1 MFRYFLLIVF
11 LLTSRSICAQGYYL
25 GGGVS
30 SIKLNSDHPSINDQS
45 GIGYHIF
52 VGSKSENW
60 GIELA
65 AAGGLSFNTGST
77 PGIYYPED
85 NAEYANLD
93 IGVKR
98 YFHPKNYSVLSP
110 WLGAGFSMHF
120 ITWDTYYYNVD
131 GYGYSLTGGAD
142 FQMTPDWLLRAGV
155 IYHNFESDD
164 TYEYG
169 PYDGTVTQVNAAIIY
184 LF

>member
-1 MFRYFLLIVF
+1 VSAEGF
-11 LLTSRSICAQGYYL
+11 YL
-25 GGGVS
+25 GGGIS
-30 SIKLNSDHPSINDQS
+30 SVRLESEHPSVNDQS
-45 GIGYHIF
+45 GIGYQLL

-65 AAGGLSFNTGST
+65 ATVGPSFNTAPT

-85 NAEYANLD
+85 SAEYGNVDL
-93 IGVKR
+93 GVKR
-98 YFHPKNYSVLSP
+98 YFHPKNYSELSP
-110 WLGAGFSMHF
+110 WMGAGFSMHF

-131 GYGYSLTGGAD
+131 GFGYSLTGGVD
-142 FQMTPDWLLRAGV
+142 FQLAPDWFFRGGV
-155 IYHNFESDD
+155 IYHDFKSDD

-169 PYDGTVTQVNAAIIY
+169 PYDGTATQLNLIIMY